1 MSVSTA
7 IVTCLLLLC
16 MSCCS
21 SSLLDYCMLVSLLVM
36 NYLLELIM
44 NLPNIPT
51 IQKPKYRQ
59 FPELTMAGF
68 ADALRPDKFTGVH
81 FKRWQ
86 VKTTLW
92 LTALKVFHASVGAPE
107 GITDEDRR
115 KFQEANTMFVGCIL
129 SVLADRLC
137 DVYMHINDGKILWDA
152 LNAKFGAT
160 DAGSELYIME
170 SFHDYKM
177 VNNRSVVEQAHEIQC
192 IVKELELLKCV
203 LPDKFVAGCMIAK
216 LPPSWRNFATTLKH
230 KRQEISV
237 ENLIASLDVEEK
249 ARAKDTT
256 EKRR

>member
-1 MSVSTA
+1 
-7 IVTCLLLLC
+7 
-16 MSCCS
+16 
-21 SSLLDYCMLVSLLVM
+21 
-36 NYLLELIM
+36 
-44 NLPNIPT
+44 
-51 IQKPKYRQ
+51 
-59 FPELTMAGF
+59 MAGF

-92 LTALKVFHASVGAPE
+92 LTALKVFHVSVGARE
-107 GITDEDRR
+107 GMSDEDQR

-137 DVYMHINDGKILWDA
+137 DVYMHIDDGKTLWDA

-216 LPPSWRNFATTLKH
+216 LAP
-230 KRQEISV
+230 
-237 ENLIASLDVEEK
+237 
-249 ARAKDTT
+249 
-256 EKRR
+256 